1 MNYFAIKHLRKVFIN
16 FLAGNMKFLTWV
28 SGFLAASY
36 KFLKCPKRQFSQPE
50 KKAKKIV
57 LKQKKSKKRK
67 NPKKKTLF
75 GHDLINQPFN
85 YPFPVSSQ
93 ALDLNG
99 VTEKTFLIHERM
111 SLNFKKVCL
120 NGSGLIYDSS
130 IFRVVFRFR
139 LKKDQKTIKTQFSV
153 SNISEHTEIS
163 FLELN
168 FRPNPG
174 F

>member
-1 MNYFAIKHLRKVFIN
+1 MKFFTWVFGL
-16 FLAGNMKFLTWV
+16 LAASFKFLTC
-28 SGFLAASY
+28 
-36 KFLKCPKRQFSQPE
+36 LKRLIVKPE
-50 KKAKKIV
+50 KPKKLI
-57 LKQKKSKKRK
+57 LKPKNPKKRK
-67 NPKKKTLF
+67 NPKNKKTLF
-75 GHDLINQPFN
+75 GHDLINQPYN

-93 ALDLNG
+93 NLDMNG
-99 VTEKTFLIHERM
+99 VAEKTFLIHERM

-120 NGSGLIYDSS
+120 NGSGVIYDSS

-139 LKKDQKTIKTQFSV
+139 LKKDKNTVKTQFV
-153 SNISEHTEIS
+153 ISNISEHTEIS

>member
-1 MNYFAIKHLRKVFIN
+1 
-16 FLAGNMKFLTWV
+16 MKFLTWV
-28 SGFLAASY
+28 FGFLAASL
-36 KFLKCPKRQFSQPE
+36 KFLKCPKRQISKPE
-50 KKAKKIV
+50 KYKKLV
-57 LKQKKSKKRK
+57 LKPKNPKKRK

-93 ALDLNG
+93 PLDMNG
-99 VTEKTFLIHERM
+99 VAEKTFLIHERM

-120 NGSGLIYDSS
+120 NGSGVIYDSS
-130 IFRVVFRFR
+130 IFKVVFRFR
-139 LKKDQKTIKTQFSV
+139 LKKDKNTVKTQFSV

-174 F
+174 SLSFSHGVKVKFK

>member
-1 MNYFAIKHLRKVFIN
+1 
-16 FLAGNMKFLTWV
+16 MKIFTWV
-28 SGFLAASY
+28 FGFFAASF
-36 KFLKCPKRQFSQPE
+36 KFLKCPKRQISKPE
-50 KKAKKIV
+50 KPKKLA
-57 LKQKKSKKRK
+57 LKQKNSKKSKNAR
-67 NPKKKTLF
+67 KKTLF

-93 ALDLNG
+93 PLDMNG
-99 VTEKTFLIHERM
+99 VPETSFLIHERM

-120 NGSGLIYDSS
+120 NGSGVIYDSS

-139 LKKDQKTIKTQFSV
+139 LKKDKNTIKTQFSIA
-153 SNISEHTEIS
+153 NISEHTEIS

-174 F
+174 IFGFFF

>member
-1 MNYFAIKHLRKVFIN
+1 
-16 FLAGNMKFLTWV
+16 MKFLTWV
-28 SGFLAASY
+28 FGFLAASF
-36 KFLKCPKRQFSQPE
+36 KFLRCPKRQISKKPE
-50 KKAKKIV
+50 KPKKLA
-57 LKQKKSKKRK
+57 LKPKNSKKRK
-67 NPKKKTLF
+67 NPGKKTLF

-93 ALDLNG
+93 PLDMNG
-99 VTEKTFLIHERM
+99 VAEKTFLIHERM

-120 NGSGLIYDSS
+120 NGSGVIYDSS
-130 IFRVVFRFR
+130 IFRIVFRFR
-139 LKKDQKTIKTQFSV
+139 LKKDKKTVKTQFAI

-174 F
+174 FLSFSLGVKDLKLNFNRH